1 MCISGVSQPD
11 SCGSSGKTA
20 SSPPGRFR
28 KRRTWQTP
36 PQPRGRSV
44 KNKIIAN
51 SIIYGIGGSLE
62 TETNFSH
69 STKYSFNAFFSFSC
83 LVSSS
88 KL

>member
-44 KNKIIAN
+44 KN
-51 SIIYGIGGSLE
+51 
-62 TETNFSH
+62 
-69 STKYSFNAFFSFSC
+69 
-83 LVSSS
+83 
-88 KL
+88 